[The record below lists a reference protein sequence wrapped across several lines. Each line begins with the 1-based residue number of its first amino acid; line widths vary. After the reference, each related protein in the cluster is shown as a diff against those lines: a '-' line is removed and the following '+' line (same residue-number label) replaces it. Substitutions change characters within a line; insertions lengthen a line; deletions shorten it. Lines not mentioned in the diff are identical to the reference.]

1 MILPLPSAS
10 RAESSSWSAPVSRLV
25 INRAMDPAAAALP
38 TGAAGKLTLK
48 LSGVFVDMAPP
59 PTGNKLEKSFSV
71 PVWLTATPD
80 SLMPIG
86 LGPELVLFWTIG
98 SEPDTQAHAEI
109 FRKTVVGFDD
119 SRLDQHLLHRDIDL
133 TEELSHLFQ
142 PD

>member
-1 MILPLPSAS
+1 FSLSHSLHPACPAHPHILSFPTRRSSDLPLPSAS

-86 LGPELVLFWTIG
+86 LGPELVLFWT
-98 SEPDTQAHAEI
+98 
-109 FRKTVVGFDD
+109 
-119 SRLDQHLLHRDIDL
+119 
-133 TEELSHLFQ
+133 
-142 PD
+142 